1 MKNLFLAL
9 LLLFPSATHALSC
22 AFLTP
27 EQAKEAFPVAVHGK
41 VKASE
46 KISSGEETPNS
57 AFLKGMQR
65 VEMDI
70 ANAQGVEGNTISF
83 SENLTIYDSVTR
95 FRIGQD
101 YVVFLERI
109 EGGGFRFPVCG
120 YAFSPSQSGVEWEEV
135 RQVMG
140 W

>member
-1 MKNLFLAL
+1 MKTLFIAL
-9 LLLFPSATHALSC
+9 FLLFPSAAHALSC

-27 EQAKEAFPVAVHGK
+27 EEAKEAFPVAVHGK

-46 KISSGEETPNS
+46 QVTGGEETPNS
-57 AFLKGMQR
+57 AFLKGTQR
-65 VEMDI
+65 VEMEIVHSRGIERDS
-70 ANAQGVEGNTISF
+70 VSF
-83 SENLTIYDSVTR
+83 IEVLTIYDPVSR
-95 FRIGQD
+95 FRVGQD
-101 YVVFLERI
+101 YTVFLEQP
-109 EGGGFRFPVCG
+109 EWGGLRFPVCG